1 MFERCFNWFTGSTAP
16 ALGVVVSFQEQLDAN
31 LRTAS
36 MVVGLVIGL
45 LSLYNV
51 IRKL

>member
-1 MFERCFNWFTGSTAP
+1 MFERCFNWFTGSTVP
-16 ALGVVVSFQEQLDAN
+16 ALGVVVSFQTQLDAH

-36 MVVGLVIGL
+36 LILGLIVGLI
-45 LSLYNV
+45 SLYNV

>member
-1 MFERCFNWFTGSTAP
+1 MAP
-16 ALGVVVSFQEQLDAN
+16 ALGVVVSFQDRLDAN

-36 MVVGLVIGL
+36 LVLGLIIGL

-51 IRKL
+51 IHRK